1 MCVSVCLFL
10 YVFVVLYRKKLFYYV
25 YNSQMSE
32 VSVLSTLR
40 NVIFYYGNDLLQ
52 VKSWL
57 DKHV

>member
-1 MCVSVCLFL
+1 
-10 YVFVVLYRKKLFYYV
+10 
-25 YNSQMSE
+25 MSE
-32 VSVLSTLR
+32 VSVLSILR